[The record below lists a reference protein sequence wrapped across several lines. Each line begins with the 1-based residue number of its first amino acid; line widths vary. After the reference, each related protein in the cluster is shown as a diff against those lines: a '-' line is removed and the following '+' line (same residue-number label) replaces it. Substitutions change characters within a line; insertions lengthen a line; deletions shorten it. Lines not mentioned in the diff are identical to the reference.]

1 MPSNML
7 CHLFTE
13 RSEFVMGA
21 IKVLIVDDSMFFRE
35 VLARGLV
42 SSLPAGSQVER
53 ASNPFEARDLILSF
67 DPDVMVLDVEMPKM
81 NGIEFLRRLIVQYA
95 LPTVV
100 LSSRPAYKKLAMEA
114 GAYTFLEKP
123 STTLGSGNFVKQVAA
138 EIRLAKEKNELAIKQ
153 QAAHGTLERA
163 ADSSSSSANTVSAD
177 MSRVLSDMKKMS
189 EAAKQMRKQSG
200 YQAPRAINPASI
212 KIPKIYK
219 KIRLIAIGASTGGTE
234 ALATVLKELRPPLP
248 PIVIV
253 QHIPPMFSKLFA
265 TRLDGE
271 CQVRVKEAEDGD
283 KLEPGWVYV
292 APGDKQMRVKNSG
305 GIMSLDVKS
314 GPKVSG
320 HCPSVDVLFE
330 SVANQIGDTALGVI
344 MTGMGEDG
352 ARSLLKMRQAGAFTL
367 GQDEASCVV
376 YGMPRAAYEMGAVSQ
391 QIPLLSIA
399 STITSIARQEG

>member
-1 MPSNML
+1 MS
-7 CHLFTE
+7 
-13 RSEFVMGA
+13 A

-42 SSLPAGSQVER
+42 SSLPAGSKVER
-53 ASNPFEARDLILSF
+53 ASNPFEARDMILSF

-114 GAYTFLEKP
+114 GAFTFLEKP
-123 STTLGSGNFVKQVAA
+123 STTLGSGNFVNQVAA
-138 EIRLAKEKNELAIKQ
+138 EIRLAKEKNDLAIQ
-153 QAAHGTLERA
+153 QVATKAKEFEPKPR
-163 ADSSSSSANTVSAD
+163 ANTAKNVSAD
-177 MSRVLSDMKKMS
+177 MSQVLSDMKRMS
-189 EAAKQMRKQSG
+189 DVAKQMREKSG
-200 YQAPRAINPASI
+200 RATPKAIDPDSI
-212 KIPKIYK
+212 RIPKLSKRIK
-219 KIRLIAIGASTGGTE
+219 LIAIGASTGGTE
-234 ALATVLKELRPPLP
+234 ALATVLNALRPPLP

-253 QHIPPMFSKLFA
+253 QHIPPMFSRLFA

-271 CQVRVKEAEDGD
+271 CQVRVKEAENGD
-283 KLEPGWVYV
+283 KLESGWVYV
-292 APGDKQMRVKNSG
+292 APGDKQMRVKNTG
-305 GIMSLDVKS
+305 GLMSLDVNP

-330 SVANQIGDTALGVI
+330 SVSAQIGDSALGVI

-352 ARSLLKMRQAGAFTL
+352 ARGLLKMRQLGAVTL

-376 YGMPRAAYEMGAVSQ
+376 YGMPRAAYEMGAVCQ
-391 QIPLLSIA
+391 QVPLSAIA